1 MLDMIVVI
9 AEFYENVLI
18 LLFYNSDMSVNAI
31 SVIPYAYRQ

>member
-1 MLDMIVVI
+1 MLDMTVI

-18 LLFYNSDMSVNAI
+18 LLFSYSDISVNAI